1 MLGRII
7 FTLVLLVLAT
17 RPWGCASSADPTV
30 KHRMDVGDRKM
41 EWGLVYFRSWLRE
54 KDGKYLNLA
63 RQNTSDAIVRYF
75 DIQFELGHSYPAF
88 YIIDR
93 RRREGCRFLREIDVA
108 AARNRIELDSSE
120 REGCL
125 K

>member
-1 MLGRII
+1 MHKWIAII
-7 FTLVLLVLAT
+7 IGLLLLASSS
-17 RPWGCASSADPTV
+17 GCAPTLEPIRRRIEAGN
-30 KHRMDVGDRKM
+30 RMM

-63 RQNTSDAIVRYF
+63 RHQTAGAVVRFF
-75 DIQFELGHSYPAF
+75 DLQFELGHSYPAF

-93 RRREGCRFLREIDVA
+93 RRREGCRFLREIDIA
-108 AARNRIELDSSE
+108 AARNGVELDDTD

>member
-1 MLGRII
+1 MHKWIAIVIGLLLLASLSGCTSTLEPIRRRIE
-7 FTLVLLVLAT
+7 A
-17 RPWGCASSADPTV
+17 GN
-30 KHRMDVGDRKM
+30 RMM

-63 RQNTSDAIVRYF
+63 RHQTAGAVVRFF
-75 DIQFELGHSYPAF
+75 DLQFELGHSYPAF

-93 RRREGCRFLREIDVA
+93 RRREGCRFLREIDIA
-108 AARNRIELDSSE
+108 AARNGVELDDTD

>member
-1 MLGRII
+1 MHKWIAIVIGLLLLASLSGCTSTLEPIRRRIE
-7 FTLVLLVLAT
+7 A
-17 RPWGCASSADPTV
+17 GN
-30 KHRMDVGDRKM
+30 RMM

-63 RQNTSDAIVRYF
+63 RHQTAGAVGRFF
-75 DIQFELGHSYPAF
+75 DLQFELGHSYPAF

-93 RRREGCRFLREIDVA
+93 RRREGCRFLREIDIA
-108 AARNRIELDSSE
+108 AARNGVELDDTD

>member
-1 MLGRII
+1 MHKWIAIVIG
-7 FTLVLLVLAT
+7 LLLLASLS
-17 RPWGCASSADPTV
+17 GCAPTLDPIRRRIEIGN
-30 KHRMDVGDRKM
+30 RMM

-63 RQNTSDAIVRYF
+63 RHHTAEAVVRFF
-75 DIQFELGHSYPAF
+75 DLQFELGHSYPAF
-88 YIIDR
+88 YIIDK
-93 RRREGCRFLREIDVA
+93 RRREGCRFLREIDIA
-108 AARNRIELDSSE
+108 AARNAVELDDTD